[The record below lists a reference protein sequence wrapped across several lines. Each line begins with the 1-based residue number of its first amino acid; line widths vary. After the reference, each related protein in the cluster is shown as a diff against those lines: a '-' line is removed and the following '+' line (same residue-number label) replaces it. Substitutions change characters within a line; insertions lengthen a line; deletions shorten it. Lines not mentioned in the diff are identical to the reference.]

1 MSHPQKGIC
10 AEPNLHALYLLFNV
24 VDDDVASVR
33 LKLVKLLDIFEH
45 FDDEHYEAMVSGVI
59 GIGSAFWDELYPSQ
73 RPASL
78 GPFPDMQCE
87 DRCAPVLPCDLFIQ
101 IRADRLDICQAVGI
115 EVMQVLKLHTELVEQ
130 VQAFRYLDGRN
141 WTGFMVADE
150 NPRGRKKFEIS
161 LVGEDDSEFI
171 DGSYLHIQRYRYDMS
186 KWGKLSDK
194 LQQQVMGKTKQHNM
208 DVVGSGLDSHAFRT
222 KIVGAGGEYPIF
234 LNQSMPYGDMNTQGL
249 YFVACSNHPQAF
261 RNLLHSCIYG
271 DDNGH
276 YDKLLDYSNA
286 ETGAA
291 FFAPSITF
299 IRKKSILPDT
309 IVDELVKSTNSKND

>member
-1 MSHPQKGIC
+1 MSQAQKGIC

-33 LKLVKLLDIFEH
+33 LKLVALLDLFEH

-59 GIGSAFWDELYPSQ
+59 GVGSAFWDELYPHK
-73 RPASL
+73 RPAHL

-101 IRADRLDICQAVGI
+101 IRADRLDICQALGI
-115 EVMQVLKLHTELVEQ
+115 QVMQILKLHTELVEQ
-130 VQAFRYLDGRN
+130 VQSFRYLDGRN
-141 WTGFMVADE
+141 WTGFLIADE

-161 LVGEDDSEFI
+161 LVGQEDETFG
-171 DGSYLHIQRYRYDMS
+171 DGSYIHIQRYRFDMS
-186 KWGKLSDK
+186 RWNKLSDK
-194 LQQQVMGKTKQHNM
+194 RQQQIMGKTKQHNM
-208 DVVGSGLDSHAFRT
+208 DVVESGLDSHAFRT
-222 KIVGAGGEYPIF
+222 KIVGPGGTYPIF
-234 LNQSMPYGDMNTQGL
+234 LNQSMPYGDMTIQGL

-261 RNLLHSCIYG
+261 KNLLHSRIYG

-276 YDKLLDYSNA
+276 YDRLLDYSNA

-291 FFAPSITF
+291 FFAPSVTF
-299 IRKKSILPDT
+299 IRNQSIMSVESSENET
-309 IVDELVKSTNSKND
+309 YASVDAS